1 MINIQSVLYA
11 MFQNRNTK
19 NLVIRWYWISGV
31 WYSAPQCS
39 LKCLNFV
46 IYFIRL
52 TPKFPS
58 CVRTVYRVMC
68 LPAIRFT
75 AGTDSGL
82 LKCLNF
88 VETFSVIWRPCFLRL
103 CLNSEMAEKKK
114 LKKTTPYPSRS
125 RVWITSMTKSSL
137 LKSSFRSTMTCKNLL
152 RSGTQ
157 LLVDFWKKVFCN

>member
-1 MINIQSVLYA
+1 MPCFKTGTQKI
-11 MFQNRNTK
+11 
-19 NLVIRWYWISGV
+19 
-31 WYSAPQCS
+31 WYSDDTGFRASGIQLPNVHWNV
-39 LKCLNFV
+39 LILLF

-137 LKSSFRSTMTCKNLL
+137 PKSSFRSTMTCKNLR

-157 LLVDFWKKVFCN
+157 LLVDFCKKVFCN